1 MTIFY
6 KNPNTKYANVG
17 HVGQLKYLNE
27 SNGYYF
33 FSENTMRSFYSRV
46 HSDIYGGCVFVT
58 SEKQGYG
65 YDRKYTVRIMH
76 ANGDIETCSS
86 FGQYPTRYQAHTSAK
101 HLVEHGYLT
110 VI

>member
-1 MTIFY
+1 MTIFQ
-6 KNPNTKYANVG
+6 KNPNQQYANVR
-17 HVGQLKYLNE
+17 HVGQLINLNE

-33 FSENTMRSFYSRV
+33 FNKRTMRAFNSRV

-58 SEKQGYG
+58 SEKQGWLE
-65 YDRKYTVRIMH
+65 RKYTVRIMR
-76 ANGDIETCSS
+76 ANGSIETCSS
-86 FGQYPTRYQAHTSAK
+86 FQQYSTRYQAHAAAK